1 MLFLA
6 PSLTRWKVQRS
17 SRFSRKLPSTG
28 MTMKG
33 PIMGEIDLSTHICS
47 DSKGELV
54 KPDGPSKQQAQ
65 IFMTRQ
71 LCFFYKLCH
80 SENASTLAEP
90 PAFVYSCSLWTHRA
104 ASWDLERGRPFCCCW
119 LRLWQVVLLPEW
131 SSTGCFLPFF
141 SPPTPNR
148 HLSSCGILMTRSTK
162 AICLQDRD
170 TMASV
175 PPSRN
180 FISFTNKRKE
190 YSERRILG

>member
-33 PIMGEIDLSTHICS
+33 QIMGEIDLSTHICS

-104 ASWDLERGRPFCCCW
+104 AMRGPGT
-119 LRLWQVVLLPEW
+119 W
-131 SSTGCFLPFF
+131 SSFLLLLTAPVAGCAASRMELNRVFSPFF
-141 SPPTPNR
+141 LSPYPQQTLVIMWHFNDKINQSD
-148 HLSSCGILMTRSTK
+148 L
-162 AICLQDRD
+162 
-170 TMASV
+170 
-175 PPSRN
+175 PSRPGHN
-180 FISFTNKRKE
+180 GVCS
-190 YSERRILG
+190 SQ